1 MDVSDSLVATRS
13 SEQADSYFHAVVD
26 PISTPWAVAFPKGA
40 IEDEMVLYFTNRKEY
55 QNYLKML
62 AQAGLSPLGQIDE
75 LMVVRIGKQ
84 AMVGPKPS
92 IFGGESGFSYRVQL
106 PLPPVDVAPELYA
119 QLYAYGESARVII

>member
-13 SEQADSYFHAVVD
+13 SEQADSYFHAVVN

-62 AQAGLSPLGQIDE
+62 
-75 LMVVRIGKQ
+75 
-84 AMVGPKPS
+84 
-92 IFGGESGFSYRVQL
+92 
-106 PLPPVDVAPELYA
+106 
-119 QLYAYGESARVII
+119 